1 MPWLHFY
8 EEKKISQKIEI
19 VLFMLGLA
27 HILLAT
33 ASISHATISLSP
45 AQLLGSADRRDCITS
60 RAGS

>member
-27 HILLAT
+27 QIL
-33 ASISHATISLSP
+33 I
-45 AQLLGSADRRDCITS
+45 
-60 RAGS
+60 